1 VNRLFLASTL
11 GNDPH
16 TEGPHIASKVAK
28 LAGISS
34 VLLEPSPGHALILEG
49 IHAHDPLFLGFS
61 YRLSPPIGV
70 AEFKKVLFTLRNEGL
85 LVGRNGE
92 PRRIAFSGLPDTI
105 AKLRAIAHELPCSV
119 QLMEPHP
126 NVMDRIDAMLDFFD
140 VVKDRKSI
148 RTTLRN
154 EIEPPGIAILDQL
167 ADEVVR
173 GRDYLTEPPLPV
185 PSPAAIKDYTVR
197 IRESG
202 MPVIR
207 SHFGIPHSTIEPTVE
222 GIRAIAEARVIDEV
236 SLGSSDLSQRY
247 FGKPEEFD
255 KHKDDGGVPYRTEED
270 LVKLFQASRTGNYPS
285 VKPYAHVV
293 GLVPFIDTCI
303 RTGMLVGAHQAI
315 PLFWFNQ
322 LDGRGPTPVP
332 ESIAEHIAA
341 VRELA
346 RRGIP
351 VEMNDPNQW
360 SSRWAHDT
368 IIVAS
373 YALISA
379 VMSTNGV
386 KDMVLQMQFN
396 KPRETSDHGDLA
408 KMTAGLE
415 IAGVIASHTKPA
427 PTIYRETR
435 TGIESLSPDLEKAR
449 WQLGRST
456 LLQMMVDPHIL
467 HLVSFCEANH
477 AAKPEDIIES
487 SKIIRRAVRVFR
499 EHSPDL
505 RQHLDDPVVLER
517 REHLLKEVAFLLRE
531 IAKLD
536 RGYAGQPLAALAP
549 LLADAGTLAASME
562 KRLMTAPGI
571 VLPQYRNTTLVT
583 RPLRG
588 FIDAVDSGTGTRV
601 MPEVERLGL
610 QLS

>member
-1 VNRLFLASTL
+1 MNRLFLASTL

-28 LAGISS
+28 LADIPS
-34 VLLEPSPGHALILEG
+34 VLLKPSPDHALILEG
-49 IHAHDPLFLGFS
+49 IHTHDPLFLGFS
-61 YRLSPPIGV
+61 YRLTPAIGV
-70 AEFKKVLFTLRNEGL
+70 AEFKKVLFALRNEGL

-92 PRRIAFSGLPDTI
+92 PRQIAFSGLPDTI
-105 AKLRAIAHELPCSV
+105 AKLRAIIHELPCPV

-126 NVMDRIDAMLDFFD
+126 NVMDRIDGMLDFFA
-140 VVKDRKSI
+140 VVKDRDRI

-154 EIEPPGIAILDQL
+154 EIEPPGIAMLDQL

-173 GRDYLTEPPLPV
+173 GKDYLNEPPLPV

-197 IRESG
+197 IQESG
-202 MPVIR
+202 LPVIR

-222 GIRAIAEARVIDEV
+222 GIREIAEARVIDEV

-247 FGKPEEFD
+247 FGKPEEFE
-255 KHKDDGGVPYRTEED
+255 KRKDDGGVPYRTEAD
-270 LVKLFQASRTGNYPS
+270 LVRLFQASRTGNHPS
-285 VKPYAHVV
+285 LKPYAHVV
-293 GLVPFIDTCI
+293 DLVPFIDTCI

-368 IIVAS
+368 IIVSS

-415 IAGVIASHTKPA
+415 IAATIASHTKPA
-427 PTIYRETR
+427 PNIYRETR
-435 TGIESLSPDLEKAR
+435 TGIESLSPDLDKAR

-467 HLVSFCEANH
+467 HLVSFCEANY
-477 AAKPEDIIES
+477 AARPADIIES
-487 SKIIRRAVRVFR
+487 SKLIRRAVRIFR
-499 EHSPDL
+499 EHAPDL
-505 RQHLDDPVVLER
+505 LKNLEDPIVLER
-517 REHLLKEVAFLLRE
+517 REHLLKEASYLLRE
-531 IAKLD
+531 IAKLNED
-536 RGYAGQPLAALAP
+536 YGDQPLPALAP
-549 LLADAGTLAASME
+549 LLADARTLAASME
-562 KRLMTAPGI
+562 HRLMSAPGI
-571 VLPQYRNTTLVT
+571 VLPDYANPSLVT
-583 RPLRG
+583 RPRNG
-588 FIDAVDSGTGTRV
+588 FIDAVDNVTGTRV
-601 MPEVERLGL
+601 LTEAERTSAAG
-610 QLS
+610 S